1 MRSQYVS
8 LPPGA
13 TRLLG
18 QSMVFFFFLTPK
30 TEIGFLLRTA
40 AKTQTPTVEFS
51 AEGDVITF
59 KTMTTFKTDQVE
71 FELGKEFAEKRLD
84 GVMVQTTAVLQ
95 DDALVF
101 HKEGDKPYTVTFSV
115 KGEKLEVKYVIGNVV
130 ATRTLTKN

>member
-1 MRSQYVS
+1 MDKFYGSWTQESCDNVD
-8 LPPGA
+8 A
-13 TRLLG
+13 
-18 QSMVFFFFLTPK
+18 FLCALK
-30 TEIGFLLRTA
+30 IGFLLRTA

-59 KTMTTFKTDQVE
+59 KTMTTFKTDQVQ

-101 HKEGDKPYTVTFSV
+101 HKEGDKPYTVTFFLE
-115 KGEKLEVKYVIGNVV
+115 GDKLKVKYVIGNVV
-130 ATRTLTKN
+130 ATRTLNKN